1 MAETRL
7 HGGKP
12 KKWSLFLLALTFV
25 ACGGSGSSPRLSS
38 GENVIELG
46 GRLSPL
52 HKTLWGIVGI
62 VLIALALHR
71 SKSALG
77 KMLRR

>member
-1 MAETRL
+1 MAETDYT
-7 HGGKP
+7 GGSP
-12 KKWSLFLLALTFV
+12 RSGALFLLALTFV

-52 HKTLWGIVGI
+52 RKTLWGIVGI